1 MKKIFRMT
9 IFKKTFLIIFAGL
22 LCIEGVHFYLDVK
35 AETDR
40 VTMEHV
46 GYYNQIR
53 YKLSELT
60 DVKWNS
66 TFTKEEAISLVYDAF
81 KEENGYFSIISS
93 NLNINEEPLYEFSP
107 SYFTDAPWIAFKE
120 SSSLDMSLFNKEE
133 IEKIEN
139 YMCNTN
145 SLLNVKY
152 QIEECDDKTDEI
164 TYISINN
171 DISIGEISNDKD
183 IIVDQIDWYKGYGL
197 FYNTY
202 YDNESNIVP
211 YMIIK
216 EDYFDGLRKA
226 SVEIYDNYDVSGDTR
241 TGIKRVGND
250 LYISLKGKIKIG
262 INGYFVNFSVLHE
275 GAYDYVFYN
284 CISEKGAAYKIAII
298 ASLIMSLLI
307 SYMLTKRIKAM
318 EKQTKEIADNNFH
331 VKLDEKYK
339 DELGDLSTSI
349 NKMSS
354 NHKDTIDK
362 LNLEIEQVKR
372 LESLRKDFI
381 NQFTHEM
388 KTPLG
393 IINGYS
399 ELIEV
404 TDDENEKQRYLT
416 LINQE
421 TARINELVLSML
433 KLSRLEAGKVELHK
447 EDIDLEY
454 LTVNVVD
461 EFEVLLKQKNIK
473 VIINCIDSHIVG
485 DKEQLT
491 TVIRNFI
498 SNAIKHTD
506 SKIIITIDKGIK
518 VFNEGIPIDKDKING
533 IWYTFVTH
541 DKTGTG
547 LGLAICRSILE
558 LHQYHY
564 GVENKENGVDFYF
577 FE

>member
-35 AETDR
+35 AEIDR
-40 VTMEHV
+40 IIIRNV
-46 GYYNQIR
+46 GYYDHIQ

-66 TFTKEEAISLVYDAF
+66 TFTKEEAIALVYDAF
-81 KEENGYFSIISS
+81 KDENGYFSIISS
-93 NLNINEEPLYEFSP
+93 NLNIKEDPLYEFSP
-107 SYFTDAPWIAFKE
+107 TYFTDEPWISFTD
-120 SSSLDMSLFNKEE
+120 SSSLDMSHFNKEE

-139 YMCNTN
+139 YICNTN

-152 QIEECDDKTDEI
+152 QIEEYDDGIDDI
-164 TYISINN
+164 TYLSIND

-183 IIVDQIDWYKGYGL
+183 TIDDQIDYYKGYGIH
-197 FYNTY
+197 YYTY
-202 YDNESNIVP
+202 YNSESNIVP

-216 EDYFDGLRKA
+216 EDYFDGLRKV

-241 TGIKRVGND
+241 TGIKHVGND

-262 INGYFVNFSVLHE
+262 INGYFVNFTILHE
-275 GAYDYVFYN
+275 GAFDYVFYN
-284 CISEKGAAYKIAII
+284 CIKTKGSAYQIAII
-298 ASLIMSLLI
+298 ASLIMSILI

-354 NHKDTIDK
+354 NLKDTIDK

-473 VIINCIDSHIVG
+473 VIINCINSHIVG

-506 SKIIITIDKGIK
+506 TKIIITIDKGIK
-518 VFNEGIPIDKDKING
+518 VFNEGMPIDKDKIDN

-558 LHQYHY
+558 LHQYQY